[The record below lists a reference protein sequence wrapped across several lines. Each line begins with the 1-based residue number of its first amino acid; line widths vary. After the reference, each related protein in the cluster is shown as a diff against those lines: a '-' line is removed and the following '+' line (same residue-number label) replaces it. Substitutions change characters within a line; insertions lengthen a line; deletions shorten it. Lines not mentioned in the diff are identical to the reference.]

1 MKKRKDRTKN
11 NATMAT
17 MKKYTEED
25 LKAIS
30 IEISKEITGIFASY
44 SPQPRIVFLAALSAS
59 LGVIA
64 ESIEEDGGPSAEKT
78 MNKFIEYTEAS
89 IARRNKNNA

>member
-1 MKKRKDRTKN
+1 
-11 NATMAT
+11 MA
-17 MKKYTEED
+17 KYTEED

-30 IEISKEITGIFASY
+30 IEISKEITDVLARH
-44 SPQPRIVFLAALSAS
+44 SPQPGIVFLAALSAS
-59 LGVIA
+59 LGVLA
-64 ESIEEDGGPSAEKT
+64 ESIEEDGGPSVEKT